1 MPATPAA
8 PSGSL
13 AGDDTR
19 LYLIEDDPLIMQFV
33 CETLALRPGWRLLG
47 VSSSVAHA
55 CEHALSAQA
64 DVFLIDLGLPDG
76 RGETVVELLARYR
89 PQAERLVFTMFGEES
104 RLVGALEAGA
114 TGYVLKGCSSPELV
128 NAIDQIC
135 SGGAPIS
142 PLLARR
148 LLQHFRAQP
157 TLSSDAAYAGT
168 GDDSAPIEAAEA
180 ADLSPRER
188 EVLQLLAQEPA
199 LKRLQERRRSQLC
212 IRVSRLSISAMLTVL
227 YVAAPGPDTLP
238 HRLTLSTLAHT
249 PSDAAN

>member
-8 PSGSL
+8 PSGPL

-19 LYLIEDDPLIMQFV
+19 LYLIEDDPRIMQFV
-33 CETLALRPGWRLLG
+33 RETLVLRPGWRLLG
-47 VSSSVAHA
+47 VSTSVAHA

-76 RGETVVELLARYR
+76 RGETVVELLARHR

-114 TGYVLKGCSSPELV
+114 TGYVLKGCSSQELV
-128 NAIDQIC
+128 TAIDQIR

-148 LLQHFRAQP
+148 LLQHFRAQ
-157 TLSSDAAYAGT
+157 SMRASDAAYAGMD
-168 GDDSAPIEAAEA
+168 DDSAPSEAVEAAN
-180 ADLSPRER
+180 LSPRER
-188 EVLQLLAQEPA
+188 EVLQLLAKGYVNKEVAQRLFIAPA
-199 LKRLQERRRSQLC
+199 TVGSHIKSLYRKLAVNSRVQMIRSAQDRGL
-212 IRVSRLSISAMLTVL
+212 L
-227 YVAAPGPDTLP
+227 
-238 HRLTLSTLAHT
+238 
-249 PSDAAN
+249 

>member
-8 PSGSL
+8 PSGPL

-19 LYLIEDDPLIMQFV
+19 LYLIEDDPLILQFV
-33 CETLALRPGWRLLG
+33 RETLVLRPNWRLLG
-47 VSSSVAHA
+47 VSTSLAHA
-55 CEHALSAQA
+55 YEHALSAQA
-64 DVFLIDLGLPDG
+64 HVFLIDLGLPDG

-114 TGYVLKGCSSPELV
+114 TGYVLKGCSSQELIT
-128 NAIDQIC
+128 AIDQIR

-157 TLSSDAAYAGT
+157 TLASDAAYAGMD
-168 GDDSAPIEAAEA
+168 GVAQGEGAEA
-180 ADLSPRER
+180 ADLSPREC
-188 EVLQLLAQEPA
+188 EVLQLLAQGYVNKEVAQRLFIAPA
-199 LKRLQERRRSQLC
+199 TVGSHIKSLYRKLAVNSRVQMVRSAQDRGL
-212 IRVSRLSISAMLTVL
+212 L
-227 YVAAPGPDTLP
+227 
-238 HRLTLSTLAHT
+238 
-249 PSDAAN
+249 

>member
-33 CETLALRPGWRLLG
+33 RETLVLRPGWRLLG
-47 VSSSVAHA
+47 VSPSVAHA

-104 RLVGALEAGA
+104 RLVRALEAGA
-114 TGYVLKGCSSPELV
+114 TGYVLKGCSSQELV
-128 NAIDQIC
+128 TAIDQIR

-148 LLQHFRAQP
+148 LLQYFRAQP
-157 TLSSDAAYAGT
+157 ALASDAAYAGM
-168 GDDSAPIEAAEA
+168 GDDSAPSEAVEA

-188 EVLQLLAQEPA
+188 EVLQLLAQGYVNKEVAQRLFIAPA
-199 LKRLQERRRSQLC
+199 TVGSHIKSLYRKLAVNSRVQMVRSAQERGL
-212 IRVSRLSISAMLTVL
+212 L
-227 YVAAPGPDTLP
+227 
-238 HRLTLSTLAHT
+238 
-249 PSDAAN
+249 